1 MIHMSLLK
9 QIKSWFTF
17 ESIEQPTLEL
27 PKRNEQGQGLDIIAD
42 ELFKVIDSEDS
53 YYQSL
58 YITPKVFEEGIKNYI
73 LSLVF
78 PHFRDFLL
86 GFRYTMRP
94 THMFWVTEF
103 IEEEHNSYEFY
114 KSILGEA
121 QGTYSEKK
129 GITYHIKDESDPLV
143 KLANLIKQFI
153 LDTQQRFSDEKR
165 VKLRAQLPLTTSQE
179 QLLQKTK
186 DIYFVDREQKALFE
200 NLVTQGY
207 KLFSEKI
214 LKTLPKNTT
223 EQIICNLHELSQK
236 LILLKMSY
244 QHFYQKISLQYRDV
258 LGNIGTILKQEVEDF
273 GCISSEVGHKVNEI
287 IEPIIAEVERD
298 YKNYQE
304 KETAYLNDMKKASVE
319 SRLEILEMEKE
330 YVEMQQSNSEFHA
343 TTIAHIIKK
352 DLEGD
357 KK

>member
-1 MIHMSLLK
+1 MIYMSLLK

-27 PKRNEQGQGLDIIAD
+27 PERNEQGQGIDVVTN

-53 YYQSL
+53 YYQNL
-58 YITPKVFEEGIKNYI
+58 YITPKVFEEGIKKYI
-73 LSLVF
+73 LGLVF

-94 THMFWVTEF
+94 AHMFWVTEF
-103 IEEEHNSYEFY
+103 ITEEHDSYEFY

-121 QGTYSEKK
+121 QGADSEKR
-129 GITYHIKDESDPLV
+129 GITFHIKDENDPLV

-153 LDTQQRFSDEKR
+153 LNVQQRFSDKEK
-165 VKLRAQLPLTTSQE
+165 VKLRDNLLFTMPQE
-179 QLLQKTK
+179 KLLQKAK
-186 DIYFVDREQKALFE
+186 DIYFVEGEQQELFE
-200 NLVTQGY
+200 NLMTQGY

-214 LKTLPKNTT
+214 LETLPKNTT

-258 LGNIGTILKQEVEDF
+258 LGNIGTILKQEAKDF
-273 GCISSEVGHKVNEI
+273 GYISSEVGHKVNEI
-287 IEPIIAEVERD
+287 IEPIIAEIERD
-298 YKNYQE
+298 HKNYQE
-304 KETAYLNDMKKASVE
+304 KEIAYLNDMKRASVE

-330 YVEMQQSNSEFHA
+330 YVEMQQSNSEYHA

-352 DLEGD
+352 DLGGD
-357 KK
+357 KE